1 MSTPVSSTTVSAAL
15 PGFAVPGVDVPMSGL
30 VLGTMTFGDT
40 VDADGAARMV
50 DIALEAGITGV
61 DTANGYAGGRTEE
74 MLRPLLA
81 GRRDRVVLASK
92 AGMPHPD
99 AGEASP
105 LSATGLR
112 AAVEGSL
119 RRLGVD
125 HLDLLYLHQP
135 DRSTPVSE
143 TLETVA
149 ALVVEGKVRAL
160 GVSNYAAWQIVR
172 LGTVADEVGAPRP
185 VVAQQ
190 LHNLLARRLEEE
202 YAEMATSTGLLT
214 MVYNPLGG
222 GLLAGAH
229 RFDEEPRSGRFG
241 DSRLAGM
248 YRTRY
253 WNEQLFDAVA
263 ELRRI
268 AEDGGVP
275 LVELA
280 LRWLLSRPTTD
291 AVLLGG
297 SRPSQLESNI
307 EYLARGPLPADLVE
321 ACDQVGA
328 RLRGPMPDYHR

>member
-1 MSTPVSSTTVSAAL
+1 
-15 PGFAVPGVDVPMSGL
+15 MSGL

-40 VDADGAARMV
+40 VDADAAARMIDLAV
-50 DIALEAGITGV
+50 EAGITAI
-61 DTANGYAGGRTEE
+61 DTANGYAGGRTEQ

-81 GRRDRVVLASK
+81 GRRDRILLASK

-99 AGEASP
+99 AAAASP

-125 HLDLLYLHQP
+125 HVDLLYLHQP
-135 DRSTPVSE
+135 DRSAPLHE

-149 ALVVEGKVRAL
+149 ALVGEGKVSAL
-160 GVSNYAAWQIVR
+160 GVSNFAAWQIVQV
-172 LGTVADEVGAPRP
+172 GIVADEVGAPRP

-202 YAEMATSTGLLT
+202 YAEMATSTGLRT

-222 GLLAGAH
+222 GLLARPH
-229 RFDEEPRSGRFG
+229 QFDEQPSSGRFG
-241 DSRLAGM
+241 DSRLAEM
-248 YRTRY
+248 YRRRY
-253 WNEQLFDAVA
+253 WNQQLFDAVA

-268 AEDGGVP
+268 AEEAGVALP
-275 LVELA
+275 ELA

-291 AVLLGG
+291 AVLLGA
-297 SRPSQLESNI
+297 SRASQLESNI
-307 EYLARGPLPADLVE
+307 VYLGRGPLSDDVVE

-328 RLRGPMPDYHR
+328 RLRGPMPAYHR